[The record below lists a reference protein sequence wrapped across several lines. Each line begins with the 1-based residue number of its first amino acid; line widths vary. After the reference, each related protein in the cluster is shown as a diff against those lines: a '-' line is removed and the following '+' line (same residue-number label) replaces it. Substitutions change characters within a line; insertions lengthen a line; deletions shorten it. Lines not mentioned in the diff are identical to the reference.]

1 MARSLPPSD
10 PTDDDLSAWR
20 PAPPSSVADRVD
32 QLRAHLPASPLRSI
46 GLVAIVALAIG
57 VAWWLLR
64 PPPPPIESAL
74 PLAAGAT
81 GAPSASDGASPE
93 PTAPATTAGPV
104 ELVVQSAGAV
114 AEPGVYRLAP
124 GARVDDLVAA
134 SGGLTGDADGDRVNL
149 ASPVGDGERVWFPR
163 RGDDEPPVVVA
174 GGGGGGPS
182 PGTEGTAG
190 TAGPAGPEAP
200 PATVNLNT
208 ATAAEL
214 DTLPGV
220 GPSTAAAILA
230 YREENGSFAAVDD
243 LLDVRGIGDAKL
255 EQIRPLATV

>member
-10 PTDDDLSAWR
+10 PIDDDLSAWR
-20 PAPPSSVADRVD
+20 PAPPRSVADRVD
-32 QLRAHLPASPLRSI
+32 QLRARLPTSPLRSL

-64 PPPPPIESAL
+64 PPPPPIEAAL
-74 PLAAGAT
+74 PLAAGAA
-81 GAPSASDGASPE
+81 GDPSVSDGASPE
-93 PTAPATTAGPV
+93 PTAPTTTAGPV

-114 AEPGVYRLAP
+114 AEPGVYRLNP

-134 SGGLTGDADGDRVNL
+134 SGGLTEDADGDRVNL
-149 ASPVGDGERVWFPR
+149 ASPLGDGERVWFPR

-174 GGGGGGPS
+174 GGGGGGQS
-182 PGTEGTAG
+182 PEPG
-190 TAGPAGPEAP
+190 GPAGPEAP
-200 PATVNLNT
+200 PVTVNLNT

-243 LLDVRGIGDAKL
+243 LLEVRGIGDAKL